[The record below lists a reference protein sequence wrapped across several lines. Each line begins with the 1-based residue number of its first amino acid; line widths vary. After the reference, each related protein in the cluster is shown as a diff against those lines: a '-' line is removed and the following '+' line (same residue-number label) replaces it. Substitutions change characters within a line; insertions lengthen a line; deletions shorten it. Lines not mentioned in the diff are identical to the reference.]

1 MAKKQIDLG
10 LTGLDE
16 LFMDDKER
24 AESKL
29 PKIHEIPLSEI
40 DEFPNHPFHV
50 RLDEDMDQL
59 AESIKE
65 RGIIT
70 PVTLRQKPDGR
81 YEIVS
86 GHRRTKACELAG
98 LTTVKAEI
106 KELSRDEAIIL
117 MVESN
122 LQRTTILPSEKAF
135 SYKMRLEAMNR
146 QGQRTDLTSRPVVEK
161 LDSAESLG
169 TAQGDSGRQVQRY
182 IRLTHLIPP
191 LLDLVDSGKIAF
203 RPAVELSYLTE
214 DEQNSLLDSIN
225 SEQSTPSLAQA
236 LKMKEFSQNGRL
248 NADVIL
254 SIMCEQKPNQKE
266 KISFQSERLKPFIPK
281 NFTAKQTE
289 DYVIKALEYYHR
301 YQLRQEERDR

>member
-16 LFMDDKER
+16 LFMDDRER

-40 DEFPNHPFHV
+40 DEFPNHPFHI

-59 AESIKE
+59 VESIKE

-98 LTTVKAEI
+98 LATVKAEI

-161 LDSAESLG
+161 IDSAESVG

-214 DEQNSLLDSIN
+214 EEQNGLLDSIN

-301 YQLRQEERDR
+301 YQLRQKERDR